1 VVEWRA
7 LTVALLDRIAPLV
20 REQLGLTAEAF
31 PLACVLE
38 GGTWAAGRRLA
49 REKRPDGGPPI
60 AVASDG
66 TVF

>member
-1 VVEWRA
+1 
-7 LTVALLDRIAPLV
+7 LLDRIAPLV

-38 GGTWAAGRRLA
+38 GGTWGAGRRLA
-49 REKRPDGGPPI
+49 RDKRPDAGPPI
-60 AVASDG
+60 AVTSDG